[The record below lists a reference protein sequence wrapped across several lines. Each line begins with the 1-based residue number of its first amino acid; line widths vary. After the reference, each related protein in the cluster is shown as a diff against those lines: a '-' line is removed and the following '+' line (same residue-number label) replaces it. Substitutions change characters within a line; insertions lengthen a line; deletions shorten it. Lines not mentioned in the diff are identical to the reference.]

1 MTGSDVRMTN
11 IGLTDCGI
19 RVIVTGCDI
28 RMTGCGTRLTGCYTK
43 LTGYGI

>member
-11 IGLTDCGI
+11 IGLTGYGI
-19 RVIVTGCDI
+19 RVIVTGYDI
-28 RMTGCGTRLTGCYTK
+28 KMTGCYTK